1 MDGIQM
7 RPNNAQTGGFEKR
20 MRGESRSVMV
30 MVMAGPDRWG
40 VGTLSRDA
48 PGGRDDP

>member
-1 MDGIQM
+1 M

-20 MRGESRSVMV
+20 MRDESRSV

-48 PGGRDDP
+48 PGGRDDR